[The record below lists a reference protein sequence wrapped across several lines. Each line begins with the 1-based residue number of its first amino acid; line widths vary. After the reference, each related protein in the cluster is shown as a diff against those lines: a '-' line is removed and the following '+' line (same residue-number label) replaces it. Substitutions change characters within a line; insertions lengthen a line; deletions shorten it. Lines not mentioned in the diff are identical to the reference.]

1 MARDGPALLRASFIA
16 AKPSATRGV
25 KTVTGARVRAAA
37 LGGFLAVGAIDAWL
51 AGAAKANAHRARW
64 LTKPMLMPLLATA
77 LLTRPG
83 IEDSPMRDSTLVAEA
98 AGWVGDVILLN
109 DGTVAFAA
117 GAGAFGVGHAAY
129 IWGLRANRRIER
141 PLKRAP
147 SGRVAMALTLG
158 AGPMMAVGAARED
171 PALSP
176 AVAAYV
182 GLLSTMFACA
192 GNLRT
197 DLPTRTRRLTSIGAA
212 AFVASDSL
220 LATRQFWW
228 RSAPARVESVVMIA
242 YLLAQLLLSEG
253 AAAATRQTPNR
264 EPSRPIAASPEPS
277 GLGSQ
282 PPAES

>member
-1 MARDGPALLRASFIA
+1 MGAL
-16 AKPSATRGV
+16 
-25 KTVTGARVRAAA
+25 
-37 LGGFLAVGAIDAWL
+37 DAWL
-51 AGAAKANAHRARW
+51 AGHAEASAHRARW
-64 LTKPMLMPLLATA
+64 LTKPALMPLLAVA
-77 LLTRPG
+77 LLNRRG
-83 IEDSPMRDSTLVAEA
+83 IEDSLMRNSTLLAEA

-129 IWGLRANRRIER
+129 IRGLRANRRLER
-141 PLKRAP
+141 PLKYAP

-158 AGPMMAVGAARED
+158 AGPLMAVGAARED

-176 AVAAYV
+176 AVVAYV
-182 GLLSTMFACA
+182 GLLATMFAHA

-197 DLPTRTRRLTSIGAA
+197 DLPPRARRLTSIGAA

-228 RSAPARVESVVMIA
+228 RSAPTRVESIVMIS

-253 AAAATRQTPNR
+253 AAAATRQGRAT
-264 EPSRPIAASPEPS
+264 SLA
-277 GLGSQ
+277 G
-282 PPAES
+282 

>member
-1 MARDGPALLRASFIA
+1 VGALDAGLAGN
-16 AKPSATRGV
+16 AKPS
-25 KTVTGARVRAAA
+25 
-37 LGGFLAVGAIDAWL
+37 
-51 AGAAKANAHRARW
+51 AHRARW

-77 LLTRPG
+77 LLARPG
-83 IEDSPMRDSTLVAEA
+83 IKDSPMRDSTLLAEA
-98 AGWVGDVILLN
+98 AGWVGDVILLS
-109 DGTVAFAA
+109 DGTLALAA

-129 IWGLRANRRIER
+129 IWGFRANRWLER

-147 SGRVAMALTLG
+147 SGRVAIALALG
-158 AGPMMAVGAARED
+158 VGPLMAVGAARED

-176 AVAAYV
+176 AVTAYV

-197 DLPTRTRRLTSIGAA
+197 DLPTQTRRLTGIGAA

-253 AAAATRQTPNR
+253 AAAATRQASSH
-264 EPSRPIAASPEPS
+264 EP
-277 GLGSQ
+277 
-282 PPAES
+282 

>member
-1 MARDGPALLRASFIA
+1 
-16 AKPSATRGV
+16 
-25 KTVTGARVRAAA
+25 
-37 LGGFLAVGAIDAWL
+37 VGALDAWL
-51 AGAAKANAHRARW
+51 AGAAGAGAHRARW
-64 LTKPMLMPLLATA
+64 LTKPMLMPLLGTA
-77 LLTRPG
+77 LLTSPG
-83 IEDSPMRDSTLVAEA
+83 IEDSPLRDSTLLAEA

-129 IWGLRANRRIER
+129 IQGLRANCRIER

-147 SGRVAMALTLG
+147 SGRVAMALALG
-158 AGPMMAVGAARED
+158 AGPLMAVGAARED
-171 PALSP
+171 PVLSP

-197 DLPTRTRRLTSIGAA
+197 DLPTRTRRLTSVGAA

-228 RSAPARVESVVMIA
+228 RSAPARVESVVMVT

-253 AAAATRQTPNR
+253 AAAAVER
-264 EPSRPIAASPEPS
+264 
-277 GLGSQ
+277 
-282 PPAES
+282 